1 MQLLEK
7 MTVNPA
13 SLYHLPAGRITEG
26 APADLVLFD
35 PEEKWTPQTYASLS
49 SNTPFT
55 GWELYGRVQMTICQ
69 GVVAYN
75 LSLPR

>member
-1 MQLLEK
+1 

-13 SLYHLPAGRITEG
+13 SLYHLPAADHGGR
-26 APADLVLFD
+26 AADLVLFD